1 MFYIFMVIGI
11 TVLCIVYLIE
21 LDRNN
26 KLERELKAL
35 KCWKDIHT
43 SEIEQI
49 YNEVLNVKYKQ
60 TGSEEEKE
68 INIKYFSEDYPRLE
82 KIEKGDWIDLRV
94 DSIKEW
100 ESNRCI
106 LTGKDKEK
114 LASLPMLES
123 VVKYEKGD
131 VIKFGLGVAM
141 ELPENYEAIVLPRSS
156 TFTHW
161 GLVQTNSSGVIDNSY
176 NGNND
181 EWQIEFIAMKD
192 GEINRFDRVC
202 QFRIQKNQPNI
213 KLNEVD
219 KLENKD
225 RGGYGTTGK

>member
-1 MFYIFMVIGI
+1 
-11 TVLCIVYLIE
+11 
-21 LDRNN
+21 
-26 KLERELKAL
+26 
-35 KCWKDIHT
+35 
-43 SEIEQI
+43 
-49 YNEVLNVKYKQ
+49 
-60 TGSEEEKE
+60 
-68 INIKYFSEDYPRLE
+68 
-82 KIEKGDWIDLRV
+82 

-106 LTGKDKEK
+106 LTRKDKEK
-114 LASLPMLES
+114 LASVPMLVS
-123 VVKYEKGD
+123 VVKYEKCD
-131 VIKFGLGVAM
+131 VINFGLGVAM

-225 RGGYGTTGK
+225 RGGYITTGKKTRTK